1 MTVSFYMPFRKSW
14 LLHFILKAIYPP
26 INPMEIA
33 WWYTYSSLLQK
44 WCIIKMFSGSSKALS
59 IRGIMI
65 KRVIAPR
72 LLPKEV
78 IDPELQEW
86 GKSSDFTD
94 LYLKSVQTYKR
105 LFKNWQA
112 GNFCPNPNPLI
123 SFWNRANAKKTQLYC
138 WVYNFFRFIQFERCL
153 QVLAFSL
160 F

>member
-1 MTVSFYMPFRKSW
+1 MPVRKSW

-26 INPMEIA
+26 INPMEIS

-112 GNFCPNPNPLI
+112 GNFCPKPNPFDIILKP
-123 SFWNRANAKKTQLYC
+123 SKCKKDPALLLGLQFFYGLYNLSIA
-138 WVYNFFRFIQFERCL
+138 YKY
-153 QVLAFSL
+153 SL
-160 F
+160 SHCFKKN